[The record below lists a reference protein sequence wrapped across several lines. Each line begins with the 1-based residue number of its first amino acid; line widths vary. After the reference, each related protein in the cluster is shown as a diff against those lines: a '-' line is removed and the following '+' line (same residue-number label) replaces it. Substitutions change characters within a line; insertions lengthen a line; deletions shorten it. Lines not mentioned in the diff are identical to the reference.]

1 MIVKELL
8 EFLQSILEEEQV
20 HVKIGGTEF
29 FIEGIEKVPYESCN
43 EFDIP
48 EHITLT
54 TGILEEAY

>member
-1 MIVKELL
+1 
-8 EFLQSILEEEQV
+8 V

-43 EFDIP
+43 EFDID

-54 TGILEEAY
+54 TGIL

>member
-8 EFLQSILEEEQV
+8 EFLKSIPEEEQV

-43 EFDIP
+43 EFDID